1 MRALLRGVLTVVLAG
16 CAAVAAA
23 DDVAEGR
30 PASEEQPEAT
40 PYRPTISTPAALS
53 APGWIEIEG
62 GGLRDLA
69 GGPARRDSLP
79 YTVKLAFTPDW
90 GIRLGG
96 DAWVRQVDADGHA
109 LSGFGDTSIIVKRR
123 FAVDDKSAFGVEGG
137 VLLPTSRNGVG
148 NDRADWFLTGIYS
161 ADLPADLHT
170 DVNLEGTRFGAPDP
184 GTSRT
189 QLLWAASL
197 SKTLNERWGVVGEF
211 SGTYQRGAEGTT
223 QLLVAATFNVSR
235 ALVLDAGAA
244 HGLRSGSNDRSFF
257 AGFTWL
263 AARLF

>member
-1 MRALLRGVLTVVLAG
+1 VNAAGRAVLACLLTG
-16 CAAVAAA
+16 SAAA
-23 DDVAEGR
+23 AFADDFPQGA
-30 PASEEQPEAT
+30 ASSSEAPSAT
-40 PYRPTISTPAALS
+40 PYRPTVSTPAALS
-53 APGWIEIEG
+53 APGWVEVEG
-62 GGLRDLA
+62 GGLRDLP
-69 GGPARRDSLP
+69 GGAARRDSLP

-90 GIRLGG
+90 GIRVGG

-123 FAVDDKSAFGVEGG
+123 FAVDDKSAFGAEGG
-137 VLLPTSRNGVG
+137 VLLPTSRHGVG

-170 DVNLEGTRFGAPDP
+170 DVNLEATRFGVPDP

-197 SKTLNERWGVVGEF
+197 SKNLSERWGVVGEL

-223 QLLVAATFNVSR
+223 QLLFAATFNVSR

-244 HGLRSGSNDRSFF
+244 HSLRSGSSDKSFF

-263 AARLF
+263 AMRLF